1 MDGAVSENAFRR
13 GLEAIH
19 HRKYLEALAYF
30 ESAVRLARR
39 QGAEAVPMKYLSYY
53 GLCLAVCSD
62 RFQEASAICETAVRG
77 EFYNPDLYWNL
88 GRVYLRAGDR
98 QQAFGSFVRGLR
110 LNPRHPGLV
119 GEIRR
124 LGIRKRPIVRLF
136 PRSHPLNRILGRLR
150 GHFAQPAPARRRS
163 TSVTGR

>member
-1 MDGAVSENAFRR
+1 MDGDVSENSFRR

-19 HRKYLEALAYF
+19 RRAFLEALAYF

-39 QGAEAVPMKYLSYY
+39 QDGAPVPMKYLSYY

-62 RFQEASAICETAVRG
+62 RFEEASALCETAVRG

-98 QQAFGSFVRGLR
+98 HQAYGSFVRGLR
-110 LNPRHPGLV
+110 LNPRHKGLI

-124 LGIRKRPIVRLF
+124 LGMRKKPIVRFF
-136 PRSHPLNRILGRLR
+136 PRSHPLNRILGRLHGRFAGGAAGR
-150 GHFAQPAPARRRS
+150 GRATLPIGS
-163 TSVTGR
+163 

>member
-1 MDGAVSENAFRR
+1 MDGDVSENSFRR
-13 GLEAIH
+13 GLEAI
-19 HRKYLEALAYF
+19 RRRAFREALAYF
-30 ESAVRLARR
+30 ESAVRLAR
-39 QGAEAVPMKYLSYY
+39 QSGEPVPMKYLSFY

-62 RFQEASAICETAVRG
+62 RFEEASTICETAVRG

-98 QQAFGSFVRGLR
+98 HQAYGSFLRGLR
-110 LNPRHPGLV
+110 LNPRHKGLI

-124 LGIRKRPIVRLF
+124 LGMRRKPIVRFF

-150 GHFAQPAPARRRS
+150 GRFAGGAPGPGRP
-163 TSVTGR
+163 TSATGS

>member
-1 MDGAVSENAFRR
+1 MDSGVSENSFRR

-19 HRKYLEALAYF
+19 RKAFLEALAYF

-39 QGAEAVPMKYLSYY
+39 QSGESVPMRYLSYY

-62 RFQEASAICETAVRG
+62 RFEEARALCETAVRG

-88 GRVYLRAGDR
+88 GRVCLRSGNR
-98 QQAFGSFVRGLR
+98 HQAFDSFVRGLR
-110 LNPRHPGLV
+110 LNPRHAGLI

-124 LGIRKRPIVRLF
+124 LGLRRKPIVRFF
-136 PRSHPLNRILGRLR
+136 PRSHLLNRILGRLR
-150 GHFAQPAPARRRS
+150 GRLAPAAAPRS
-163 TSVTGR
+163 RPPSLIGA